1 MDSLAIFPETLRR
14 EVELHIVGSG
24 SLEGSLRER
33 ASQLGVQAQVHFHGF
48 VPLGPDLEKH
58 YDEAALFVL
67 PSKSEG
73 FPQVILE
80 AMAAGLP
87 VIATHVGG
95 IPSVLKD
102 GSSAILIRPGDPR
115 ALASAAEKIL
125 TDSSLYERLSAG
137 SLELARRHTLEA
149 ERDRMIDSIRA
160 HLGAGMVPG

>member
-1 MDSLAIFPETLRR
+1 M
-14 EVELHIVGSG
+14 
-24 SLEGSLRER
+24 
-33 ASQLGVQAQVHFHGF
+33 
-48 VPLGPDLEKH
+48 
-58 YDEAALFVL
+58 
-67 PSKSEG
+67 
-73 FPQVILE
+73 
-80 AMAAGLP
+80 
-87 VIATHVGG
+87 
-95 IPSVLKD
+95 LKD